1 MDRDHELPVGPDG
14 TIDAGCNDLFSQASH
29 KGRVENFF
37 VPFGDLV

>member
-1 MDRDHELPVGPDG
+1 MHSAGIGAFRPAG

-37 VPFGDLV
+37 VPFVDLV